1 MGKWD
6 NLFAFR
12 AAAMLDNVPGMR
24 AVLNRDATFL
34 ADENPNNLPLEFLA
48 KIYQIQ
54 TYARDGPIERVK
66 DLVREDP
73 RLIRHPW
80 TIQGWLP
87 LSQAVW
93 GNQAEIVRFLLDNG
107 ASGDDRIVE
116 GGCTVLQMA
125 SDLDRIEM
133 ARTMIEAGAD
143 ANATAPDGSSPLTK
157 AKSDD
162 MKLVLARG

>member
-12 AAAMLDNVPGMR
+12 AAAMLDDFSGMR
-24 AVLNRDATFL
+24 AVLECDATFL

-54 TYARDGPIERVK
+54 TYAREGPIEKVM
-66 DLVREDP
+66 DLVGEDS

-93 GNQAEIVRFLLDNG
+93 GNQSEIVRFLLDNG

-125 SDLDRIEM
+125 SDLDRVEM
-133 ARTMIEAGAD
+133 ARMMIEAGAD

-157 AKSDD
+157 AKSED

>member
-1 MGKWD
+1 MRLSWPMRIQTT
-6 NLFAFR
+6 FR
-12 AAAMLDNVPGMR
+12 SNSWR
-24 AVLNRDATFL
+24 T
-34 ADENPNNLPLEFLA
+34 
-48 KIYQIQ
+48 IYQIQ
-54 TYARDGPIERVK
+54 TYAREGPIEKVM
-66 DLVREDP
+66 DLVGEDS

-93 GNQAEIVRFLLDNG
+93 GNQSEIVRFLLDNG

-125 SDLDRIEM
+125 SDLDRVEM
-133 ARTMIEAGAD
+133 ARMMIEAGAD

-157 AKSDD
+157 AKSED